1 VQLYGHIIREEE
13 GRCGRGRREKEGR
26 IKGGSQGTARRD
38 DSHEWGREGS
48 GDCGIRQRKAMY
60 QNQAGTALSAVE
72 ACYYFIFDRSPSI
85 RSLR

>member
-1 VQLYGHIIREEE
+1 MWAG
-13 GRCGRGRREKEGR
+13 KEG
-26 IKGGSQGTARRD
+26 KGGKNKRGKPRYSKEGSQPRMGT
-38 DSHEWGREGS
+38 EGS